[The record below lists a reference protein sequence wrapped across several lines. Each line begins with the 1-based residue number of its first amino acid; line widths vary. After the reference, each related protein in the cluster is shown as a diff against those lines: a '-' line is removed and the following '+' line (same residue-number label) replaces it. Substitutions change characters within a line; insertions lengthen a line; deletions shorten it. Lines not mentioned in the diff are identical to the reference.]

1 MENAKGTDIVS
12 TLCIET
18 SGGLLFSFL
27 KMPDQGNGDDAMQ
40 SEVLKEKKRQL
51 RHDMLFILVYS
62 DQRSCAIRPAIPKVS
77 GHRSRSIRPSF
88 LSIRPTAGT
97 SRLEC
102 TMN

>member
-1 MENAKGTDIVS
+1 MLATPE
-12 TLCIET
+12 TLLEVVQQEKPTVDDFDGMQDDLLCSET
-18 SGGLLFSFL
+18 VE
-27 KMPDQGNGDDAMQ
+27 M
-40 SEVLKEKKRQL
+40 
-51 RHDMLFILVYS
+51 FILVYS

>member
-1 MENAKGTDIVS
+1 MMGSTGEEEAAMDTDGFLAK
-12 TLCIET
+12 
-18 SGGLLFSFL
+18 
-27 KMPDQGNGDDAMQ
+27 N
-40 SEVLKEKKRQL
+40 
-51 RHDMLFILVYS
+51 LFILVYS

>member
-1 MENAKGTDIVS
+1 MSMYSREERLKAIELYIRYERSAAAVIHDLGYPDPRMLAK
-12 TLCIET
+12 
-18 SGGLLFSFL
+18 
-27 KMPDQGNGDDAMQ
+27 
-40 SEVLKEKKRQL
+40 
-51 RHDMLFILVYS
+51 LFILVYS